1 MNKALLIIICDFLL
15 LSLLS
20 LARFDEAPIDQQPE
34 QQRAPDQASTRDD
47 LMDALQT
54 ALEQEQQTREQ
65 LQTQLEQTRDQA
77 KTQEQLLAEREASL
91 RALQQN
97 LRQTEEQARLLDQ
110 ERKALDEQV
119 YASVRSIVDLEKQ
132 LTDASVQTQVSQA
145 RLDALAAELRMRER
159 EAERLQNQL
168 STVEERQKAAETE
181 KQQLA
186 VRLQVTEKEKD
197 LVREQLVA
205 TREQVAVVQQEKQQ
219 IQQEKAVIQEHAKVL
234 AEGVSSLADKS
245 GELSQEIRENR
256 PLTGNVILSSF
267 FTNRVDAEF
276 TAGRGGLLGQTGDSR
291 STKTVLVSSG
301 GQVYA
306 LYHAQDTLLNIAAG
320 STDWNYLFG
329 NLRRGFALVS
339 LESLSFLQADPRI
352 ILAPISADQAK
363 ELGVA
368 VYPLAKEPFKFSE
381 AVLVGGAEGYHGE
394 APFQLDP
401 ATPKHVR
408 MQRERFS
415 KLFGKFTPSRG
426 DLVFSKTGEVLG
438 IMANGEYCLVLDDLT
453 VGGTV
458 TLGATI
464 QGETNKQVLA
474 NMGFRTS
481 QLPAQVR

>member
-1 MNKALLIIICDFLL
+1 MNKTLLIIICDFLL

-20 LARFDEAPIDQQPE
+20 LASFDKAAEAQPPAPE
-34 QQRAPDQASTRDD
+34 QTEDQTTSRDD
-47 LMDALQT
+47 LMEALQT
-54 ALEQEQQTREQ
+54 ALEQEQQSREQ
-65 LQTQLEQTRDQA
+65 LQSQLVETRDQA

-97 LRQTEEQARLLDQ
+97 LRLTEDQARLLDQ

-159 EAERLQNQL
+159 EADRLQNQL
-168 STVEERQKAAETE
+168 STVEERQKAAEAE

-197 LVREQLVA
+197 MVREQLVV

-234 AEGVSSLADKS
+234 AEGVSSLAEKS
-245 GELSQEIRENR
+245 GELRQEIVENR

-276 TAGRGGLLGQTGDSR
+276 TAGRSGLLGPTGNSR

-320 STDWNYLFG
+320 ATDWNYLFS

-339 LESLSFLQADPRI
+339 IESLAFLQADPRI
-352 ILAPISADQAK
+352 ILAPITADQAK

-368 VYPLAKEPFKFSE
+368 VYPLAREPFKFNE
-381 AVLVGGAEGYHGE
+381 AVLVGGTEGYYGE

-453 VGGTV
+453 LGGTV

-481 QLPAQVR
+481 QLPVQVQ

>member
-1 MNKALLIIICDFLL
+1 MNKTLLIIICDFLL

-20 LARFDEAPIDQQPE
+20 LASFDKAAESQPPAPERAEDQTT
-34 QQRAPDQASTRDD
+34 SRDD

-65 LQTQLEQTRDQA
+65 LQSQLEQTRDQA
-77 KTQEQLLAEREASL
+77 KTREQLLAEREASL

-97 LRQTEEQARLLDQ
+97 LKLTEEQARLLDQ

-145 RLDALAAELRMRER
+145 RLDALGAELRMRER

-168 STVEERQKAAETE
+168 STVEERQKAAEAE

-186 VRLQVTEKEKD
+186 V
-197 LVREQLVA
+197 LV

-234 AEGVSSLADKS
+234 AEGVSSLAEKS
-245 GELSQEIRENR
+245 GELRQEIREHR
-256 PLTGNVILSSF
+256 PLTGNLILSSF

-276 TAGRGGLLGQTGDSR
+276 TAGRSGLLGQSGNSR

-306 LYHAQDTLLNIAAG
+306 LYHAQDTLLNVAAG
-320 STDWNYLFG
+320 ATDWNYLFG

-368 VYPLAKEPFKFSE
+368 VYPLAKEPFKFNE
-381 AVLVGGAEGYHGE
+381 AVLVGGTEGYYGE

-415 KLFGKFTPSRG
+415 KLFGKFSPSRG

-464 QGETNKQVLA
+464 QSEANKRMLA

-481 QLPAQVR
+481 QLPLQVR

>member
-34 QQRAPDQASTRDD
+34 QQRAPDQASARDD

-65 LQTQLEQTRDQA
+65 LQSQLEQTRDQA

-97 LRQTEEQARLLDQ
+97 LKLTEEQARLLDQ

-159 EAERLQNQL
+159 EADRLQNQL
-168 STVEERQKAAETE
+168 STVEERQ
-181 KQQLA
+181 LA
-186 VRLQVTEKEKD
+186 VKLEVTEKEKEM
-197 LVREQLVA
+197 VREQLVA
-205 TREQVAVVQQEKQQ
+205 TREQVTVVQQEKQQ

-234 AEGVSSLADKS
+234 AEGVSSLAEKS

-276 TAGRGGLLGQTGDSR
+276 TAGRSGLLGQSGDSR

-320 STDWNYLFG
+320 ATDWNYLFG

-368 VYPLAKEPFKFSE
+368 VYPLAKEPFKFNE
-381 AVLVGGAEGYHGE
+381 AVLVGGTEGYYGE
-394 APFQLDP
+394 APFQLDA

-481 QLPAQVR
+481 QLPLQVR